1 MLRTALRPAD
11 FAAYI
16 ARSARSSHEERSS
29 AGPSSAA
36 PMLTVT
42 APTTSKGRSATITR
56 IFSAS
61 PSAASTVQCRI
72 RMTNSSP
79 PQRTRTS
86 DARRYPLLLAM
97 AAREHVRATL
107 EGTRRV
113 YRDLRAQLRDFAGP
127 EDIQA
132 GLQALEGLAAQF
144 SRTVREVELVEQALR
159 GKVWKP
165 RL

>member
-1 MLRTALRPAD
+1 MRAAPPGWPAD
-11 FAAYI
+11 LPPVGEQF
-16 ARSARSSHEERSS
+16 EQE
-29 AGPSSAA
+29 
-36 PMLTVT
+36 VT
-42 APTTSKGRSATITR
+42 GWLLDRL
-56 IFSAS
+56 
-61 PSAASTVQCRI
+61 
-72 RMTNSSP
+72 P
-79 PQRTRTS
+79 PEYRTS